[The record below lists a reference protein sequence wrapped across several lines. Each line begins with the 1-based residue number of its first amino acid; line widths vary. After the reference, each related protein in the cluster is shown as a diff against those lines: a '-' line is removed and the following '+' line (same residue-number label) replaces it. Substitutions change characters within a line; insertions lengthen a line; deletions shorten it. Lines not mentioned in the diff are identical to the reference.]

1 MLKSRVQHP
10 VFVLISLLTI
20 LISCAPPP
28 LYTPPFRVKMEA
40 LDFTLLKGRRI
51 VIDPGHGGRFIG
63 AVGMQGLRESDIN
76 LAVGLH
82 LWGFLKQAG
91 AEPIM
96 TRSADVDL
104 CPPGS
109 TALSEDLMAR
119 AQLSNNIHAD
129 LFISIHHNSNTY
141 DRKKNET
148 QIYYK
153 LMDPGASQDLANWVA
168 QELKRGQS
176 LAEVSVFPG
185 NYRVLRNTQALAI
198 LGEAS
203 FISNKEN
210 EKRLTL
216 ANQLRR
222 EAEDYFLGILNY
234 FQKGIPEL
242 SDYQPHS
249 VTLHNAFPQLQ
260 AKIIGGK
267 EGKAIDPGTPQLYL
281 DGVLVPASFDP
292 RNEITIYRPDNPL
305 KNGWH
310 TFYAQARNLNG
321 NASWINPVRFCI
333 SLPAAKVMISS
344 AFSSLPADGKSSTC
358 IQVEVLDRYDNPVID
373 DTVIELKTFA
383 GKLDR
388 RVSNT
393 VNGRAIAYFISS
405 RRPEDT
411 LIEARCDAIIGK
423 TIIKCGPIDDA
434 LMRITVNDSNQ
445 KPLDMV
451 MVRGGDTLLGASNK
465 EGLVFVKAHEAGES
479 SITLSK
485 PGYETQERTIAFT
498 KGILKE
504 ESFILT
510 PKEDGCLLEKKIIL
524 DPEPG
529 DEKTEKIFGLTADY
543 EEVNLLVAK
552 KIQALLEEAG
562 AIATL
567 TKNSLEEHPTAGDR
581 VIAGEKFGGEYFVT
595 ITHRKG
601 TPYVAHYFLSQP
613 GKKLA
618 QAIANAMKRES
629 KFKNVKVQ
637 EGLDFTIIQPR
648 STSVLINFGEK
659 HLSKGKKIAEQTIEQ
674 EAQCIYQGLVKFLKN
689 QKEE

>member
-1 MLKSRVQHP
+1 MLKSRVQNP

-28 LYTPPFRVKMEA
+28 SNTPPFRVKMEA
-40 LDFTLLKGRRI
+40 LDFTPLKGRRI
-51 VIDPGHGGRFIG
+51 VIDPGHGGRFSG

-82 LWGFLKQAG
+82 LWGFLKQAV
-91 AEPIM
+91 AEAIM

-104 CPPGS
+104 CPPGR
-109 TALSEDLMAR
+109 TALSEDLKAR
-119 AQLSNNIHAD
+119 AQLSNNFKAD

-153 LMDPGASQDLANWVA
+153 LMDPGASQDLANCVA
-168 QELKRGQS
+168 QELKKGQS
-176 LAEVSVFPG
+176 LTEVSVFPG
-185 NYRVLRNTQALAI
+185 NYRVLRNTQTLAI

-222 EAEDYFLGILNY
+222 EAEDYFLGILTY
-234 FQKGIPEL
+234 FQKGIPEI
-242 SDYQPHS
+242 SDSQPHDA
-249 VTLHNAFPQLQ
+249 TLHNAFPQLR

-267 EGKAIDPGTPQLYL
+267 EGEEIDPKTPQLSL
-281 DGVLVPASFDP
+281 DGVLVPGSFDP
-292 RNEITIYRPDNPL
+292 RNAIITYRPDKPL

-321 NASWINPVRFCI
+321 NASWINPVRFCT
-333 SLPAAKVMISS
+333 SLPAAKVVVSS

-358 IQVEVLDRYDNPVID
+358 IQVEVRDRYDNPVID

-388 RVSNT
+388 RVVNT
-393 VNGRAIAYFISS
+393 ANGRAIAYFVSP
-405 RRPEDT
+405 RRSAEA
-411 LIEARCDAIIGK
+411 LIEARCEAISGK
-423 TIIKCGPIDDA
+423 TIIKCGPIDGA
-434 LMRITVNDSNQ
+434 LMRITVNDINQ

-451 MVRGGDTLLGASNK
+451 MVRGADTLLGVSNE
-465 EGLVFVKAHEAGES
+465 EGFVFIKAHEAGES

-485 PGYETQERTIAFT
+485 HGYETQEHTIAFT
-498 KGILKE
+498 TGIFKE
-504 ESFILT
+504 KTFTLT
-510 PKEDGCLLEKKIIL
+510 PKEDGCLLEKKILL
-524 DPEPG
+524 DPEPW
-529 DEKTEKIFGLTADY
+529 DEKTEKIFGLTAEY
-543 EEVNLLVAK
+543 EEANLLVAQQL
-552 KIQALLEEAG
+552 QALLEEAG
-562 AIATL
+562 AITL
-567 TKNSLEEHPTAGDR
+567 LTRNSLEEHPTPGDR
-581 VIAGEKFGGEYFVT
+581 VSAGEKFGEAYFVT

-601 TPYVAHYFLSQP
+601 TPYAAHYFLSQL

-618 QAIANAMKRES
+618 QATANAMKREL
-629 KFKNVKVQ
+629 KFKNVSVQ
-637 EGLDFTIIQPR
+637 EGLDFTIIHP
-648 STSVLINFGEK
+648 SSNSVLINFGEG
-659 HLSKGKKIAEQTIEQ
+659 HLNKEAKEKAIEQ
-674 EAQCIYQGLVKFLKN
+674 EARCIYQGLVEFLKS
-689 QKEE
+689 QKKE

>member
-1 MLKSRVQHP
+1 MLKPRVQHP
-10 VFVLISLLTI
+10 VFVLISLLMI

-28 LYTPPFRVKMEA
+28 SYTPPFRVKKEA
-40 LDFTLLKGRRI
+40 LDFAPLKDRRI

-82 LWGFLKQAG
+82 LWGLLKQAG
-91 AEPIM
+91 AEAIM

-109 TALSEDLMAR
+109 TALSEDLIAR
-119 AQLSNNIHAD
+119 AQLSNNFKAD

-234 FQKGIPEL
+234 FQKGIPEI
-242 SDYQPHS
+242 SDYQPNS
-249 VTLHNAFPQLQ
+249 ATLHNAFPQLQ
-260 AKIIGGK
+260 AKIIGEK

-292 RNEITIYRPDNPL
+292 RNEIIIYRPDKPL

-321 NASWINPVRFCI
+321 NTSWINPVRFCT
-333 SLPAAKVMISS
+333 SLPAAKVMVSS
-344 AFSSLPADGKSSTC
+344 AFSSLPADGKNSTC

-388 RVSNT
+388 RVVNT
-393 VNGRAIAYFISS
+393 VNGRGIAYFVSP
-405 RRPEDT
+405 RRSAEA
-411 LIEARCDAIIGK
+411 LIEARCEAISGK
-423 TIIKCGPIDDA
+423 IIIKCGPIDDA
-434 LMRITVNDSNQ
+434 LLRITVNDINQ

-465 EGLVFVKAHEAGES
+465 EGLVFIKTHEAGES

-504 ESFILT
+504 ETFTLT
-510 PKEDGCLLEKKIIL
+510 PKEEGCLLEKKIIL
-524 DPEPG
+524 DSEPWN
-529 DEKTEKIFGLTADY
+529 EKTEKIFGLAADY
-543 EEVNLLVAK
+543 EEANLLVAK
-552 KIQALLEEAG
+552 KIQALLQEAG
-562 AIATL
+562 AITL
-567 TKNSLEEHPTAGDR
+567 LTRNSLEEHPIPGDR
-581 VIAGEKFGGEYFVT
+581 VSAGEKFGGEYFIT

-601 TPYVAHYFLSQP
+601 TPYAAHYFLSQP
-613 GKKLA
+613 GEKLA
-618 QAIANAMKRES
+618 HAIANAMKREL

-637 EGLDFTIIQPR
+637 EGLDFTIIHPS
-648 STSVLINFGEK
+648 STAVLINFGEK
-659 HLSKGKKIAEQTIEQ
+659 HLSKEKKIAEEAIEK
-674 EAQCIYQGLVKFLKN
+674 EARCIYQGFVEFLKSRR
-689 QKEE
+689 Q

>member
-1 MLKSRVQHP
+1 MLKSRVQRP
-10 VFVLISLLTI
+10 VFVLISLLMI
-20 LISCAPPP
+20 LISCTPPP
-28 LYTPPFRVKMEA
+28 PNTPPFRVKMEA
-40 LDFTLLKGRRI
+40 LDFSPLKGRRI
-51 VIDPGHGGRFIG
+51 VIDPGHGGRFVG

-91 AEPIM
+91 AEAIM

-109 TALSEDLMAR
+109 TALSEDLMVR
-119 AQLSNNIHAD
+119 AQLSNNAQAD

-153 LMDPGASQDLANWVA
+153 LMDPGASQDLANCVA
-168 QELKRGQS
+168 QELKKGQS

-222 EAEDYFLGILNY
+222 EAEDYFLGILTY
-234 FQKGIPEL
+234 FQKGIPEI
-242 SDYQPHS
+242 SDFQPNN

-260 AKIIGGK
+260 AKIVGRK
-267 EGKAIDPGTPQLYL
+267 EGKAIDPKTPHLYL

-292 RNEITIYRPDNPL
+292 RDEIIIYRPDKPL

-310 TFYAQARNLNG
+310 TFYAQIRNLNG
-321 NASWINPVRFCI
+321 NASWITPVRFCT
-333 SLPAAKVMISS
+333 SLPAAKVMVSS
-344 AFSSLPADGKSSTC
+344 AFSSLPADGKSYTC
-358 IQVEVLDRYDNPVID
+358 IGVEVLDRYDNPVID

-388 RVSNT
+388 RVVNS
-393 VNGRAIAYFISS
+393 VNGRGIAYFFPP
-405 RRPEDT
+405 RRPEEA
-411 LIEARCDAIIGK
+411 LIEARCEAISGK
-423 TIIKCGPIDDA
+423 TIIKCGPVDDA
-434 LMRITVNDSNQ
+434 LLRITIRDTHQ

-451 MVRGGDTLLGASNK
+451 TVRGEDTLLGVSNE
-465 EGLVFVKAHEAGES
+465 EGLVFIKAHEAGEN

-485 PGYETQERTIAFT
+485 PGYETQESTIAFT
-498 KGILKE
+498 KGIVKE
-504 ESFILT
+504 ETFNLT
-510 PKEDGCLLEKKIIL
+510 PKEDGRLLEKKFIL
-524 DPEPG
+524 DSEPW
-529 DEKTEKIFGLTADY
+529 DEKTEKIFGLTADH
-543 EEVNLLVAK
+543 EEANLLVAQ

-562 AIATL
+562 AITL
-567 TKNSLEEHPTAGDR
+567 LTRNSLEEHSTPGDR
-581 VIAGEKFGGEYFVT
+581 VIAGEKFGGEYFIT
-595 ITHRKG
+595 LTHRKG
-601 TPYVAHYFLSQP
+601 TPYAAHYFLSQP
-613 GKKLA
+613 GEKLA
-618 QAIANAMKRES
+618 QAIANAMKREL
-629 KFKNVKVQ
+629 KFKNVNVQ
-637 EGLDFTIIQPR
+637 EGLDFTIIHPS
-648 STSVLINFGEK
+648 STSVLINFGEG
-659 HLSKGKKIAEQTIEQ
+659 HLNKETKEKAIEQ
-674 EAQCIYQGLVKFLKN
+674 EARCIYQGLVKFLKN
-689 QKEE
+689 

>member
-1 MLKSRVQHP
+1 MLKFRVQHP
-10 VFVLISLLTI
+10 VCVLISLFTI
-20 LISCAPPP
+20 IISCAPPP
-28 LYTPPFRVKMEA
+28 NTPPFRVKMEA
-40 LDFTLLKGRRI
+40 LDFSPLKDRRI

-82 LWGFLKQAG
+82 LWGLLKQAG
-91 AEPIM
+91 AEAIM

-109 TALSEDLMAR
+109 AALSEDLMAR
-119 AQLSNNIHAD
+119 ARLSNNFNAD

-153 LMDPGASQDLANWVA
+153 LMDPGASQDLANCVA

-176 LAEVSVFPG
+176 LAAVSVFPG

-216 ANQLRR
+216 GNQLRR
-222 EAEDYFLGILNY
+222 EAEDYFLGILTY
-234 FQKGIPEL
+234 FQKGIPGL
-242 SDYQPHS
+242 SDYQPHD

-260 AKIIGGK
+260 VKIVGGK
-267 EGKAIDPGTPQLYL
+267 EGKAIDPKTPQLYL
-281 DGVLVPASFDP
+281 DGILVPASFDP
-292 RNEITIYRPDNPL
+292 RNKIIIYCPDKPL

-310 TFYAQARNLNG
+310 TFHAQARNLNG
-321 NASWINPVRFCI
+321 NASWINPVRFCT
-333 SLPAAKVMISS
+333 SLPAARVMISS
-344 AFSSLPADGKSSTC
+344 AFSSLPADGKSSAC

-373 DTVIELKTFA
+373 DTAIELKTFA

-388 RVSNT
+388 QVVNT
-393 VNGRAIAYFISS
+393 ANGRGTAYFVSP
-405 RRPEDT
+405 RRSAEA
-411 LIEARCDAIIGK
+411 LIEARCGTISGK

-434 LMRITVNDSNQ
+434 VMRITVNDSNR
-445 KPLDMV
+445 KPLGRV
-451 MVRGGDTLLGASNK
+451 TVRGGDTLLGVSDE
-465 EGLVFVKAHEAGES
+465 EGLVFIKTDEAGES

-485 PGYETQERTIAFT
+485 AGYQTQERTVAFT
-498 KGILKE
+498 KGIFKKE
-504 ESFILT
+504 TFTLT
-510 PKEDGCLLEKKIIL
+510 PREDGCLLEKKIIL
-524 DPEPG
+524 DSEPW
-529 DEKTEKIFGLTADY
+529 DEKTEKIFGLTADD
-543 EEVNLLVAK
+543 EEANLLVAQK
-552 KIQALLEEAG
+552 LQALLEEAG
-562 AIATL
+562 AITL
-567 TKNSLEEHPTAGDR
+567 LTRNSLEEHPTPGDR
-581 VIAGEKFGGEYFVT
+581 VITGEKFGGEYFIT

-601 TPYVAHYFLSQP
+601 TSYAAHYFLSRP

-618 QAIANAMKRES
+618 QAIADAVKRES

-637 EGLDFTIIQPR
+637 EGLDFTIIQP
-648 STSVLINFGEK
+648 SATSVLINFGEK
-659 HLSKGKKIAEQTIEQ
+659 HLGEETKEKVIEQ
-674 EAQCIYQGLVKFLKN
+674 EARCIYQALVEFLKSRR
-689 QKEE
+689 

>member
-1 MLKSRVQHP
+1 
-10 VFVLISLLTI
+10 
-20 LISCAPPP
+20 
-28 LYTPPFRVKMEA
+28 MEA
-40 LDFTLLKGRRI
+40 RDFSPIKGRRI

-91 AEPIM
+91 AEAIM

-109 TALSEDLMAR
+109 AALGDDLMAR
-119 AQLSNNIHAD
+119 ARLSNNFKAD

-153 LMDPGASQDLANWVA
+153 LMDPGASKDLANCVA
-168 QELKRGQS
+168 QELKKGQS

-222 EAEDYFLGILNY
+222 EAEDYFLGILAY

-242 SDYQPHS
+242 SDYQPNNVS
-249 VTLHNAFPQLQ
+249 LHNAFPQIR
-260 AKIIGGK
+260 AKIVGGK
-267 EGKAIDPGTPQLYL
+267 EGKAIDPKTPHLYL
-281 DGVLVPASFDP
+281 DGVLVPSSFDP
-292 RNEITIYRPDNPL
+292 KNEIITYYPDKPL

-310 TFYAQARNLNG
+310 TFSAQARNLNG
-321 NASWINPVRFCI
+321 NASWINPVHFCT
-333 SLPAAKVMISS
+333 SLPAAKVMVSS
-344 AFSSLPADGKSSTC
+344 AFSSLPADGKSSTS
-358 IQVEVLDRYDNPVID
+358 IRVEVLDRYDNPVIN
-373 DTVIELKTFA
+373 DTVVKLKTFT
-383 GKLDR
+383 GKLEG
-388 RVSNT
+388 RVFNT
-393 VNGRAIAYFISS
+393 VNGRVIAYFVSP
-405 RRPEDT
+405 RRPAEA
-411 LIEARCDAIIGK
+411 LIEARCEAISGK
-423 TIIKCGPIDDA
+423 TIIKCGPINDA
-434 LMRITVNDSNQ
+434 LLCITVNDINR

-451 MVRGGDTLLGASNK
+451 TMREGGTLLGVSNE
-465 EGLVFVKAHEAGES
+465 EGLVFIKTHEARES
-479 SITLSK
+479 LITLSK
-485 PGYETQERTIAFT
+485 PGYETQERAIAFT
-498 KGILKE
+498 KGVFKKE
-504 ESFILT
+504 TFILT
-510 PKEDGCLLEKKIIL
+510 PKEDGFLLGEKIIL
-524 DPEPG
+524 DPEPW

-543 EEVNLLVAK
+543 EEANLLVAQK
-552 KIQALLEEAG
+552 LQELLEEAG
-562 AIATL
+562 AITTL
-567 TKNSLEEHPTAGDR
+567 TRNSLHEHPTPGDR
-581 VIAGEKFGGEYFVT
+581 VIAGEKLGGGYFIT

-601 TPYVAHYFLSQP
+601 TSYAAHYFLSQP

-618 QAIANAMKRES
+618 QAIANAMKREL

-637 EGLDFTIIQPR
+637 EGLDFTIIHP
-648 STSVLINFGEK
+648 SSPSLLINIREK
-659 HLSKGKKIAEQTIEQ
+659 HSGNEKKIAAQTIEK
-674 EAQCIYQGLVKFLKN
+674 EARCVYRGLVEFF
-689 QKEE
+689 KEWRP